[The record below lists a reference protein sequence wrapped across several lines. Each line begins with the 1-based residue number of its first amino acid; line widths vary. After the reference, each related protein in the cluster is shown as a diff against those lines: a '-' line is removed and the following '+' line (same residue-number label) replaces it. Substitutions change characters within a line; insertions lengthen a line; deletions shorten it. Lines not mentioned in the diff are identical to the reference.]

1 MRCKQGKLRPYN
13 VLQAP
18 YIQVKVK
25 ITQPGTTNGVPN
37 ITYENKYVVAP
48 TGKKI
53 ASYIVNQIFGSEL
66 MTQTEGLEIGWL
78 MPTLKEALELAVYEE
93 ESFIYLHKYDNKV
106 YLECIKKNDIHNL
119 VQKFDKVLSAD
130 IIQDYEYD
138 DSKLMLERHIEI
150 EDGSSTIQFNAF
162 ERSKNAKEWVKIPL
176 ERFNKITGS
185 DYLPIYNLPYEVL
198 VNLDIGENF
207 FKDSE
212 KLLNEEMIIVNT
224 IAEEIEK
231 TKTKIVSTEHYS
243 TTSNPM
249 KFVPGDTTYNVRT
262 MNVGTLSDYFTLLPG
277 DKDKQ
282 LFEFLQG
289 DIRIDEY
296 EKAFKFYDYQII
308 QMAGL
313 STASFGYE
321 KDAYMNVANVE
332 LSANASEMMI
342 EAIKTQIAS
351 QIDNLI
357 ENIVRLQQSQ
367 NITENELPTE
377 LMWDYGSNE
386 RFDDM
391 KKIDVLN
398 KIQRTMAI
406 PYRTRVK
413 IIAPLLNKLIDEKTD
428 VDDLVEEYQKEAD
441 RINVEFGEI

>member
-1 MRCKQGKLRPYN
+1 MRCKQGQLRPFN

-18 YIQVKVK
+18 YIQVKTKVA
-25 ITQPGTTNGVPN
+25 IPGMTNGVPN
-37 ITYENKYVVAP
+37 VKYERKYVVAP

-53 ASYIVNQIFGSEL
+53 ASYIVNQVFGSEL
-66 MTQTEGLEIGWL
+66 VTQTEGLEIGWL

-93 ESFIYLHKYDNKV
+93 ESFIYLHKYENKV

-119 VQKFDKVLSAD
+119 VQKFDKVKEAD
-130 IIQDYEYD
+130 IIQDYDLD
-138 DSKLMLERHIEI
+138 DNKLMLKRHIEI
-150 EDGSSTIQFNAF
+150 DNGTSTIQFEAF
-162 ERSKNAKEWVKIPL
+162 ERTKNAKEWTKIPL
-176 ERFNKITGS
+176 ARFNKLTGS
-185 DYLPIYNLPYEVL
+185 EYLPIYNLGYEVL

-212 KLLNEEMIIVNT
+212 KLLNEEMLIVNT

-231 TKTKIVSTEHYS
+231 TKTRIVTTEHYQ
-243 TTSNPM
+243 TTTNPSR
-249 KFVPGDTTYNVRT
+249 FVPGDTTYNVRT
-262 MNVGTLSDYFTLLPG
+262 LNVNSINDYFTLLPG

-321 KDAYMNVANVE
+321 KDAYMNKANVE

-342 EAIKTQIAS
+342 EAIKSQITS

-357 ENIVRLQQSQ
+357 ENIIKLQQSQ

-377 LMWDYGSNE
+377 LMWDFGSNE

-391 KKIDVLN
+391 KKIEVLN

-406 PYRTRVK
+406 PYKTRVK
-413 IIAPLLNKLIDEKTD
+413 IVAPLLNKLIDENIET
-428 VDDLVEEYQKEAD
+428 DDLVEEYQEEAD

>member
-1 MRCKQGKLRPYN
+1 MRCKQGQLRPFN

-18 YIQVKVK
+18 YIQVKTKVA
-25 ITQPGTTNGVPN
+25 IPGMTNGVPN
-37 ITYENKYVVAP
+37 IRYERKYVVAP

-53 ASYIVNQIFGSEL
+53 ASYIVNQVFGSEL
-66 MTQTEGLEIGWL
+66 VTQTEGLEIGWL

-93 ESFIYLHKYDNKV
+93 ESFIYLHKYENKV

-119 VQKFDKVLSAD
+119 VQKFDKVKEAD
-130 IIQDYEYD
+130 IIQDYDLD
-138 DSKLMLERHIEI
+138 DNKLMLKRHIEI
-150 EDGSSTIQFNAF
+150 DNGTSTIQFEAF
-162 ERSKNAKEWVKIPL
+162 ERTKNAKEWTKIPL
-176 ERFNKITGS
+176 ARFNKLTGS
-185 DYLPIYNLPYEVL
+185 EYLPIYNLGYEVL

-212 KLLNEEMIIVNT
+212 KLLNEEMVIVNT

-231 TKTKIVSTEHYS
+231 TKTRIVTTEHYQ
-243 TTSNPM
+243 TTTNPSR
-249 KFVPGDTTYNVRT
+249 FVPGDTTYNVRT
-262 MNVGTLSDYFTLLPG
+262 LNVNSINDYFTLLPG

-321 KDAYMNVANVE
+321 KDAYMNKANVE

-342 EAIKTQIAS
+342 EAIKTQITS

-357 ENIVRLQQSQ
+357 ENIIKLQQSQ

-377 LMWDYGSNE
+377 LMWDFGSNE

-391 KKIDVLN
+391 KKIEVLN

-406 PYRTRVK
+406 PYKTRVK
-413 IIAPLLNKLIDEKTD
+413 IVAPLLNKLIDENIET
-428 VDDLVEEYQKEAD
+428 DDLVQEYQEEAD